1 MPDSAPVQAG
11 DPESVNDYQVTERL
25 GDSVYLA
32 RSPSGDRVVVRLL
45 PADADLDRFREAME
59 PLREIPPRH
68 DVSVLGGGSG

>member
-1 MPDSAPVQAG
+1 
-11 DPESVNDYQVTERL
+11 
-25 GDSVYLA
+25 
-32 RSPSGDRVVVRLL
+32 VVVRLL